1 MAVKVINVSK
11 KSGNKITASIIA
23 DTKEDVTS
31 DMEFGE
37 ETLDFG
43 SVAITVSGEVAL
55 LDSEGS
61 WNWIG
66 EEE

>member
-23 DTKEDVTS
+23 DTKEEVTS
-31 DMEFGE
+31 EMEFGE

-43 SVAITVSGEVAL
+43 SVAITVSGDVAL

>member
-23 DTKEDVTS
+23 DTKEEVTS

-43 SVAITVSGEVAL
+43 SVAITVSGDVAL

-61 WNWIG
+61 WNWI
-66 EEE
+66 

>member
-23 DTKEDVTS
+23 DTKEEVTS

-43 SVAITVSGEVAL
+43 SVAITVSGDVAL